1 MGDRFISWKYIKEV
15 GWEVPKDIYDSS
27 WNKIVNTGYQCAQ
40 SSYIIQTELG
50 NKNIDLLSCK
60 AADLTEEDLLAKNKN
75 YIPPGNYNI
84 SEWVKVVNSGFRLG
98 QYFFLNDMRNQQETN
113 NAQIALSLSS
123 GEQEGMVSADQE
135 FEQVDKEINATPQM
149 RSTPRK
155 KATPQKKNTIKP
167 AALKQQVSNLTMK
180 QEVLNSDVKDFLK
193 TELISTVQNA
203 MESLVNIVKAVIT
216 KDFCRAADL
225 LARKEGQAA
234 LEKLNMFGNILLCDH
249 SEISLM
255 KKPKEQQQSTS
266 STFVVAPTDEVA
278 HSSFHSAHPIMD
290 KTPIWR
296 NSKQDYSDM
305 IVDSVRPE
313 KNFLDQQVYDGTKAI
328 KREISENQPVNGQPK
343 NDPFTD
349 ILNSDEF
356 TAAFG
361 SPKKGVLNEPQKA
374 NKYMKFS
381 AFSSPEDSTQQLI
394 QLAPSK
400 ATRIN
405 MATAFLMSKKQWR
418 PQNIWSAVSELNRV
432 IARPESGN
440 MFYQIIARYFEKFRD
455 IALVE
460 VGNVIRVE
468 IVNYLLV
475 HQNWIQVRKFEVRN
489 ASKLYIVFLFFFCC
503 FFAKYLLFS
512 QH

>member
-1 MGDRFISWKYIKEV
+1 
-15 GWEVPKDIYDSS
+15 
-27 WNKIVNTGYQCAQ
+27 
-40 SSYIIQTELG
+40 
-50 NKNIDLLSCK
+50 
-60 AADLTEEDLLAKNKN
+60 
-75 YIPPGNYNI
+75 
-84 SEWVKVVNSGFRLG
+84 
-98 QYFFLNDMRNQQETN
+98 
-113 NAQIALSLSS
+113 
-123 GEQEGMVSADQE
+123 
-135 FEQVDKEINATPQM
+135 
-149 RSTPRK
+149 
-155 KATPQKKNTIKP
+155 
-167 AALKQQVSNLTMK
+167 
-180 QEVLNSDVKDFLK
+180 
-193 TELISTVQNA
+193 

-234 LEKLNMFGNILLCDH
+234 LEKLNTFGNILLCDH

-313 KNFLDQQVYDGTKAI
+313 KNFLDQQVYDGTKTI

-349 ILNSDEF
+349 ILNLDEF

-361 SPKKGVLNEPQKA
+361 SPKKRVLNEPQKA

-405 MATAFLMSKKQWR
+405 MATAFLTSKKQWR
-418 PQNIWSAVSELNRV
+418 PQSIWSAVSKLNRV

-455 IALVE
+455 IAPVE

-468 IVNYLLV
+468 IANYLLV
-475 HQNWIQVRKFEVRN
+475 HQNWIQVRKFEV
-489 ASKLYIVFLFFFCC
+489 
-503 FFAKYLLFS
+503 
-512 QH
+512 